1 MTCAYKLLLVYILC
15 LIIISCSH
23 ETIFICDYPYINSKY
38 YIPDIVNEKNII
50 RDSLMISQIANVI
63 GDSNLNHY
71 GNWFTYYELPIP
83 HQDSYKLIFRTDDNS
98 ESEYMIQTDDNGKI
112 TNCKLVAKSYGDG
125 AEFETIYSLY
135 NNKRLKQYSLYG
147 RYHFTNDSTDVIDTS
162 IPPIVDTVV
171 KLIHF

>member
-1 MTCAYKLLLVYILC
+1 MLFR
-15 LIIISCSH
+15 S
-23 ETIFICDYPYINSKY
+23 
-38 YIPDIVNEKNII
+38 
-50 RDSLMISQIANVI
+50 
-63 GDSNLNHY
+63 
-71 GNWFTYYELPIP
+71 P

-135 NNKRLKQYSLYG
+135 KNKRLKQYSIYG